1 MVHVER
7 RSMSP
12 APPVAAASTGRATQ
26 RRDEVPLADVVDR
39 IIDRG
44 MVIDAQ
50 ARATLLLIDFDIDAQ
65 AVVASIDTYLRIARA
80 VSRQAGE
87 NRPLLPRRSA

>member
-7 RSMSP
+7 RSTSP
-12 APPVAAASTGRATQ
+12 APPVAATASGRATV

-44 MVIDAQ
+44 MVIDGQ

-65 AVVASIDTYLRIARA
+65 AVVASVDTYLRFARA
-80 VSRQAGE
+80 VSGRDGDDRR
-87 NRPLLPRRSA
+87 RPARRSA